1 VIGWIVRLWTKHRL
15 LAVRCVNRRT
25 PSTDVAH
32 DVDVIASVV
41 MSLISRASPY
51 RITHTRS
58 PHAAGRACSVMLPIP
73 TVSLEPG
80 TPNGTSPEHSIGMA
94 RSNAITVK

>member
-1 VIGWIVRLWTKHRL
+1 MIGWIVRLWTKHRL

-41 MSLISRASPY
+41 MSLISHASPCRTTHSQSGY
-51 RITHTRS
+51 RNTL
-58 PHAAGRACSVMLPIP
+58 LPTLFQP
-73 TVSLEPG
+73 FD
-80 TPNGTSPEHSIGMA
+80 
-94 RSNAITVK
+94 